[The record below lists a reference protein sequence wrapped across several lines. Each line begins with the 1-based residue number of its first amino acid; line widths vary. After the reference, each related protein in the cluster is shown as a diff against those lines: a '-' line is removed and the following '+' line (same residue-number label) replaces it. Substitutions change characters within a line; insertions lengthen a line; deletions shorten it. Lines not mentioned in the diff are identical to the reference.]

1 MYLIRLYL
9 HYASLPLEYYAGI
22 NNTYCRDISNTG
34 ESLDNSPLFWQIYG
48 CVLCEI
54 FHFTYEFEYNY
65 TGDLLQY
72 SWGYAF
78 WEGINDET
86 VV

>member
-1 MYLIRLYL
+1 MYLIKLYL
-9 HYASLPLEYYAGI
+9 HYASVPLEYYTGI

-54 FHFTYEFEYNY
+54 SYIFYEFEYNY
-65 TGDLLQY
+65 TDDLLQY